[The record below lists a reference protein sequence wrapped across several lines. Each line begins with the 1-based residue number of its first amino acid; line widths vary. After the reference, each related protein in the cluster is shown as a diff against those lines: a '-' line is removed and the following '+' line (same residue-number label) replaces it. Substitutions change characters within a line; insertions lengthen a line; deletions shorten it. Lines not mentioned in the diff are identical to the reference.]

1 MKTIRVL
8 HLELDEH
15 LGGIESFLYNLY
27 SEIDRK
33 KVQFDFISRSDNP
46 AMGSELKELGAK
58 IYKVSSYR
66 NPLRYMSDLED
77 IIKKGNYDVIH
88 IHKNSAAV
96 ILPFLVTRKY
106 KEIRVFVH
114 SHNTKPSV
122 GGLSFVLHNIN
133 KRFLWYSADEHFA
146 CSKVAGKW
154 LYGKHKE
161 FIILKNG
168 IITQKFKYDKN
179 IRKLKRKELGIPE
192 DAFVVGNVGR
202 FTEQKNQRRLIDIF
216 YEFLKKE
223 ANSWLLLVGDGKLRN
238 SVEEYTNKIHLKNVY
253 FLGVR
258 KDIPQLMMAMDCF
271 VMPSLYEGLPIVGIE
286 AQTTGLQM
294 LVADTVSEETKIVDQ
309 FTWFS
314 LEESNEQIAQKI
326 NMTVSYDR
334 SLLADDVIYQGFDMK
349 QTALELE
356 RYYLNAVYS

>member
-1 MKTIRVL
+1 M
-8 HLELDEH
+8 
-15 LGGIESFLYNLY
+15 
-27 SEIDRK
+27 
-33 KVQFDFISRSDNP
+33 
-46 AMGSELKELGAK
+46 
-58 IYKVSSYR
+58 
-66 NPLRYMSDLED
+66 
-77 IIKKGNYDVIH
+77 
-88 IHKNSAAV
+88 
-96 ILPFLVTRKY
+96 
-106 KEIRVFVH
+106 
-114 SHNTKPSV
+114 
-122 GGLSFVLHNIN
+122 HNIN